1 MILAVRSQH
10 HEAEEAE
17 QVAWRYRYDDQVKD
31 APGPEKEPVE
41 SENDGRGA
49 PDDLEEGLANAVS
62 LD

>member
-17 QVAWRYRYDDQVKD
+17 QVAWRYRYDGQVKD

-49 PDDLEEGLANAVS
+49 LDDLEEGLANAVS